1 MGWPLYSKQG
11 LNEGLDVMV
20 CGSRLRYPD
29 QGLGFRVCVSR
40 LRYPGPSTIFAD
52 EIATVVKAGFR
63 VPGLGFRVPVPYLR
77 MRSSL

>member
-1 MGWPLYSKQG
+1 VSSVSRPSLGMGWPLYSKQG

-20 CGSRLRYPD
+20 CGLSLRY
-29 QGLGFRVCVSR
+29 S
-40 LRYPGPSTIFAD
+40 GPSTIFAD